1 MRCTATAE
9 LPESKLEAQAPH
21 RPSQIRQLKWKA
33 ARNSRFLSR
42 WKAGSPIRWYATVR
56 IPHCFRSAIAF
67 SPFQLGGSAPEASYR
82 LAVPARRYRYVLGF
96 VADVKCL
103 QHGDAW
109 GWPTSKLK
117 SSLWIFRIVSRRCLR
132 FISFQWLRVE
142 GLLVFWISCG
152 GLVFM
157 LTTPR

>member
-1 MRCTATAE
+1 MRCTANAE

-21 RPSQIRQLKWKA
+21 RPSQIRQLKRKA

-42 WKAGSPIRWYATVR
+42 WKSESRIVQPVR
-56 IPHCFRSAIAF
+56 HRLQPL
-67 SPFQLGGSAPEASYR
+67 PLGGSAPKAPYR
-82 LAVPARRYRYVLGF
+82 LAVPAQRYRYRVGF
-96 VADVKCL
+96 VADVN
-103 QHGDAW
+103 AW
-109 GWPTSKLK
+109 SMGMDHSKLR

-142 GLLVFWISCG
+142 GLVVFWMFCG

-157 LTTPR
+157 LTFPR

>member
-9 LPESKLEAQAPH
+9 PPEGKLEAQAPH

-67 SPFQLGGSAPEASYR
+67 SPFSSAAVHPKHRIGWLSR
-82 LAVPARRYRYVLGF
+82 LEVPLRSGIGCRCQF
-96 VADVKCL
+96 L
-103 QHGDAW
+103 QHGD
-109 GWPTSKLK
+109 GPLPS
-117 SSLWIFRIVSRRCLR
+117 
-132 FISFQWLRVE
+132 
-142 GLLVFWISCG
+142 
-152 GLVFM
+152 
-157 LTTPR
+157 